1 MFYNLTVQDIS
12 REGGYCAKKFGSLC
26 DRFVDM
32 LAPVKTQ
39 VESGISKLFDLRG
52 QTIKTSY
59 QAIFTLNYSGLHDV
73 EGK

>member
-12 REGGYCAKKFGSLC
+12 RGGGYCAKKFGSLC

-52 QTIKTSY
+52 QTIYVSD
-59 QAIFTLNYSGLHDV
+59 QAIIIIKDFGLHD
-73 EGK
+73 E